1 MRMVF
6 LLVAGAL
13 LFPASKLVAEE
24 KPVDD
29 ASTRLGYSLGYQ
41 IGEDLKRQGTEVR
54 PETLQRGVQ
63 DGLSGLAPG
72 VEPQQMQQILSGLKK
87 KLTAEE
93 KAQMQIAVEK
103 MAQKQSAIEGYRG
116 EGREFLAANA
126 NKEGVVALPS
136 GLQYQVLG
144 KGSGAIPGPND
155 TVTVHYRGTTLQGAV
170 FYDSRGGEGKPASF
184 HVGAVIRG
192 MGEALQRMREGDKW
206 RLFVPADLA
215 YGERGPLADRALI
228 FEVELI
234 SIKPVAASLSP
245 GNAQAGVK
253 P

>member
-13 LFPASKLVAEE
+13 LLPALGLAAEE
-24 KPVDD
+24 ARLDD
-29 ASTRLGYSLGYQ
+29 PPSRLSYSLGHQ

-54 PETLQRGVQ
+54 PDALESGLR
-63 DGLSGLAPG
+63 DGLSGIAPG
-72 VEPQQMQQILSGLKK
+72 VDPQQMRQILAELKNK
-87 KLTAEE
+87 VVVDQRK
-93 KAQMQIAVEK
+93 
-103 MAQKQSAIEGYRG
+103 QKQKAVEGYRG

-126 NKEGVVALPS
+126 EKEGVVSLPS
-136 GLQYQVLG
+136 GLQYQVLAE
-144 KGSGAIPGPND
+144 GSGRRPGPDD
-155 TVTVHYRGTTLQGAV
+155 TVTVHYRGTTLDGAV
-170 FYDSRGGEGKPASF
+170 FYDSHRGEGHPASF

-192 MGEALQRMREGDKW
+192 MSEALQLMREGDTW

-228 FEVELI
+228 FEVELV
-234 SIKPVAASLSP
+234 SVQP
-245 GNAQAGVK
+245 GTDPQAGLI